1 MEVTFKIDIPKEHF
15 TFLREVADKAEC
27 AITDVVKEII
37 RQRLE
42 KEKEVLGH

>member
-1 MEVTFKIDIPKEHF
+1 MEVTFKIDIPKEQF
-15 TFLREVADKAEC
+15 AFLREVADKAEC

-42 KEKEVLGH
+42 RDKEVISH